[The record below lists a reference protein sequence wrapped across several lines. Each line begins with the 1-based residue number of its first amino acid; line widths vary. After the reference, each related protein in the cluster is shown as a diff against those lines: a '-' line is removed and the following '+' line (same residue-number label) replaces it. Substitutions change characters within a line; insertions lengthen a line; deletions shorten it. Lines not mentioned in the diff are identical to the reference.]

1 MPSRM
6 ADDASMNS
14 QVCVSLQGKSKN
26 LDNTTVEKVVGENL
40 KQGQTNQGLIVNFM
54 MQLRDENYSTE
65 TIETYT
71 KNLSRL
77 SALGCDLFNPET
89 VKQALANL
97 ERSEVRKHGIA
108 AAYTRFLKS
117 HGLTWNPPRF
127 RITRKIPYIP
137 PERDLDDL
145 IAACPKKTATFL
157 QTLKETALRTS
168 ECSRLPWKDIDLER
182 KIIVMNQPSKGGTP
196 RIFKISEKLAR
207 MLSALRRKNEFV
219 WGTSSKVTR
228 GSLFYRARKSA
239 VHKLSNP
246 RLTKI
251 GLHTFRHWKATM
263 LYHQTKNP
271 MLVKEFLG
279 HRVLDTTLLYI
290 QTETALFMEENDGFM
305 VQAVKTPEDIKGL
318 LEVGYEYVCAQ
329 GELIFFRKRK

>member
-1 MPSRM
+1 MSSRITH
-6 ADDASMNS
+6 DKTTGS
-14 QVCVSLQGKSKN
+14 QICVFLKEAKN
-26 LDNTTVEKVVGENL
+26 LVTTTETKTVVGENP
-40 KQGQTNQGLIVNFM
+40 KQGQTSRGLIVNFLV
-54 MQLRDENYSTE
+54 QLQNENYSEE
-65 TIETYT
+65 TT
-71 KNLSRL
+71 KVYVKDLKRL
-77 SALGCDLFNPET
+77 LALGCDLFNPET
-89 VKQALANL
+89 VKQALAKL
-97 ERSEVRKHGIA
+97 ERSEARKHGIA
-108 AAYTRFLKS
+108 AAYTLFLKS
-117 HGLTWNPPRF
+117 HSLTWNPPRF

-157 QTLKETALRTS
+157 QTLKETALRVS
-168 ECSRLPWKDIDLER
+168 EAARLQWKDIDLER
-182 KIIVMNQPSKGGTP
+182 KLIVMNQPSKGGTP

-207 MLSALRRKNEFV
+207 MLSGLHRKNEWV
-219 WGTSSKVTR
+219 WGTNSKVTR
-228 GSLFYRARKSA
+228 GSVFYRERRNA

-246 RLTKI
+246 RLMKI
-251 GLHTFRHWKATM
+251 GFHTFRHWKATM

-329 GELIFFRKRK
+329 GELMFFRKRK